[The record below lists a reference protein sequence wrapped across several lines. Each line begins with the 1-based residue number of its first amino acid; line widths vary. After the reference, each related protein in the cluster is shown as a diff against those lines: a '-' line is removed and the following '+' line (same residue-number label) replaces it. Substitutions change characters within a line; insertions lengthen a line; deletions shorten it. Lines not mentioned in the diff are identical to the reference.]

1 MDNVKR
7 TPLYDLHLRL
17 GGRMVE
23 FGGWMLP
30 VQYSGIKEEHNA
42 VRTRAGLFDVS
53 HMGEFELSGANAL
66 VFLQCALTND
76 FQSLAPGKI
85 RYSPMCY
92 EHGGTVDDLLVYCM
106 GENQYILVVNA
117 SRADAD
123 FEHLSLLAKEFQ
135 GVSLENVSA
144 TYAQIALQGPLAMGI
159 LSKVCQS
166 APEKYYTFIHDN
178 VAGIPCIISRTGYT
192 GEDGVELYCAANQ
205 AEALYIALKD
215 AGGEDILP
223 CGLGARDTL
232 RFECSMPLY
241 GHELSDSITPLEA
254 GLNVFVK
261 PQKDEFIGKAALE
274 SEAKRSRVGLK
285 MLERGIAREGYRVQ
299 NAAGED
305 IGYVTSGMFAPTTG
319 ENLAMALITNPA
331 PAIGETVSVII
342 RDKPVKADV
351 VKMPFYKRNK

>member
-1 MDNVKR
+1 M
-7 TPLYDLHLRL
+7 
-17 GGRMVE
+17 
-23 FGGWMLP
+23 
-30 VQYSGIKEEHNA
+30 
-42 VRTRAGLFDVS
+42 
-53 HMGEFELSGANAL
+53 
-66 VFLQCALTND
+66 
-76 FQSLAPGKI
+76 
-85 RYSPMCY
+85 
-92 EHGGTVDDLLVYCM
+92 
-106 GENQYILVVNA
+106 
-117 SRADAD
+117 
-123 FEHLSLLAKEFQ
+123 
-135 GVSLENVSA
+135 
-144 TYAQIALQGPLAMGI
+144 
-159 LSKVCQS
+159 
-166 APEKYYTFIHDN
+166 
-178 VAGIPCIISRTGYT
+178 
-192 GEDGVELYCAANQ
+192 ELYCAANQ